1 MLTAYRDALRATQ
14 SNAQTI
20 LLITAIMG
28 FTIDG
33 GIYSVVLNL
42 FILRLN
48 FGPEFVGQLNSAA
61 NLIFAVGSLA
71 AGWLG
76 GRYGNH
82 RLMVAGLVA
91 AVVGSIT
98 FPLADLIQPSHAAS
112 GLSLALMAVYI
123 GLALYYVNA
132 APFLLRATAPQ
143 ARGAIF
149 AIQSAVSG
157 FASFAGGLAGGLLPA
172 FFVATLAVTTLS
184 PTPYRLPLLLVAGL
198 LTLALLLVLR
208 LPHPEADAAEL
219 AGVEAKPG
227 APRPRSAY
235 SLILLMSLVRFLQ
248 VAGVGAA
255 VTFFNVYLDTMLH
268 VATPT
273 IGLIAA
279 SARLC
284 AVPAALLGPLL
295 ARRMGYG
302 TAAVVGSFGAVLSLL
317 PLALIQTPWAAGLGF
332 IGLLAFTSIR
342 YPTFYIFIMELTP
355 PRLRATMTG
364 TGEMSAG
371 FSFALISLVGG
382 FTIVRFGYTAT
393 FLLAATMTLAGTLLL
408 AAYVWWL
415 AKNPEASQLSPPPLQ
430 ETAIISPL
438 VGHPPLEHEQE
449 AKEGRP

>member
-1 MLTAYRDALRATQ
+1 
-14 SNAQTI
+14 
-20 LLITAIMG
+20 
-28 FTIDG
+28 
-33 GIYSVVLNL
+33 
-42 FILRLN
+42 
-48 FGPEFVGQLNSAA
+48 
-61 NLIFAVGSLA
+61 
-71 AGWLG
+71 
-76 GRYGNH
+76 
-82 RLMVAGLVA
+82 
-91 AVVGSIT
+91 
-98 FPLADLIQPSHAAS
+98 
-112 GLSLALMAVYI
+112 
-123 GLALYYVNA
+123 
-132 APFLLRATAPQ
+132 
-143 ARGAIF
+143 
-149 AIQSAVSG
+149 
-157 FASFAGGLAGGLLPA
+157 
-172 FFVATLAVTTLS
+172 
-184 PTPYRLPLLLVAGL
+184 
-198 LTLALLLVLR
+198 
-208 LPHPEADAAEL
+208 
-219 AGVEAKPG
+219 
-227 APRPRSAY
+227 
-235 SLILLMSLVRFLQ
+235 MSLVRFLQ

-302 TAAVVGSFGAVLSLL
+302 TAAVVGSFGAFLSLL

-415 AKNPEASQLSPPPLQ
+415 AKNPEASQLSPP
-430 ETAIISPL
+430 T
-438 VGHPPLEHEQE
+438 PPRDSHHLPS
-449 AKEGRP
+449 GRPSSARTRTRSQRGPTVAQGKRRRACSSSTALAAKR